1 MPLNPDIWMPHF
13 QFILQTIAIL
23 YPIHPNDVTKKKYY
37 DTVHN
42 IPLFFSIK
50 PIGDK
55 FSKLLDI
62 FPVTPYLSSR
72 ESFMRWTHFII
83 NKINIDMGWEQVNF
97 YDSLEN
103 YYNFYKPKELIEKE
117 NVKRK
122 KQYILIGVTSFLIL
136 SVFYI
141 LKT

>member
-1 MPLNPDIWMPHF
+1 MPLNPDIWMPRF

-42 IPLFFSIK
+42 IPLFFPIK
-50 PIGDK
+50 PLGDK
-55 FSKLLDI
+55 FSKLLDK

-103 YYNFYKPKELIEKE
+103 YYDLYKPKELIEKE

>member
-1 MPLNPDIWMPHF
+1 MTLNPDIWMPHL
-13 QFILQTIAIL
+13 QFVLQTMSIM

-37 DTVHN
+37 DTIHN

-50 PIGDK
+50 PLGNS
-55 FSKLLDI
+55 FSKLLDT

-83 NKINIDMGWEQVNF
+83 NKMNIAMGWEQFNF
-97 YDSLEN
+97 YESLEK
-103 YYNFYKPKELIEKE
+103 YYNLYKPKELIEKE
-117 NVKRK
+117 NIKRK
-122 KQYILIGVTSFLIL
+122 KQYILIGIIFFLIL
-136 SVFYI
+136 SIFYI